1 MFFDLFYA
9 VSDYFKV
16 CSKVVVVRIVSGC
29 LYRFRLRQFLV
40 LCSSARGCLR
50 LFLLVL
56 GCQFGFSSFQVD
68 SVVVGCCRLQFFT
81 CLGPFFV
88 VVGCCS
94 LFQLFCR
101 FQVVPSCFV
110 SAGWFKL
117 FRQFCFSA
125 KNVLGSFMGFPM
137 L

>member
-1 MFFDLFYA
+1 MLFRII
-9 VSDYFKV
+9 
-16 CSKVVVVRIVSGC
+16 SKSVQRLLLFGSFQVVYIFLGC
-29 LYRFRLRQFLV
+29 VNLLV

-50 LFLLVL
+50 FFLLVL
-56 GCQFGFSSFQVD
+56 GCQFGFISFQVD
-68 SVVVGCCRLQFFT
+68 SVVVGGCRLQFFT

-94 LFQLFCR
+94 MFQLFCR

-117 FRQFCFSA
+117 FRQFCFSE
-125 KNVLGSFMGFPM
+125 KMF
-137 L
+137 